1 MQKQLPEEIK
11 EARDLLAGFE
21 KENDHSLK
29 TGAFGEAIDILD
41 DYLAVEPETEHK
53 DFIEN
58 IKRTYTRK
66 LLEGLHGLLGADMET
81 WFQYIHLLLV
91 KAPNEVEF
99 NIWEHPR
106 LDKDYQGFMEIWL
119 DEVIKW
125 ANERAQ
131 NLKKSPSSL

>member
-29 TGAFGEAIDILD
+29 TGAFGGAIDILD

-66 LLEGLHGLLGADMET
+66 LLEGLHSHLGADMET

-99 NIWEHPR
+99 NIREYPQ
-106 LDKDYQGFMEIWL
+106 LDKDCQGFMEIWL

-125 ANERAQ
+125 ANTRAQ

>member
-11 EARDLLAGFE
+11 EARDLLGFE

-29 TGAFGEAIDILD
+29 TGAFGEAIHILD

-99 NIWEHPR
+99 NIREHPQ

-125 ANERAQ
+125 ANTRAQ